1 MVIRKFLCLCCIALT
16 WPSVAQENFPQPYA
30 ERADVVA
37 YISELS
43 EQHGFSEP
51 ELKALFARAH
61 QRQDII
67 ERISRP
73 AEKTWTWARYRKL
86 LVDEAR
92 IEKGVVFWADH
103 AQTLARAQQVFGVEP
118 EYVLAILGIETR
130 YGEVKGSFAVLDALA
145 TLGFDYPPRAAFFRS
160 ELTQFLLLAREEGK
174 DPAELLGSYAGAMG
188 YGQFISSSYR
198 HYAVDF
204 DDDGVRDIW
213 ANPVDAIG
221 SIANYF
227 AEHNWREGELVARK
241 LNVSAAQAQPW
252 LTTGLRLPHSV
263 AQLAANGLPM
273 SNLPAEAKVALYSL
287 DAQDADEYWLGLHN
301 FYVITRYN
309 RSHMY
314 ALAVHQLS
322 QEIKRRY
329 NMLEMQ

>member
-1 MVIRKFLCLCCIALT
+1 MVIRKIFFICFITLSLPIF
-16 WPSVAQENFPQPYA
+16 AQESFPQPYA
-30 ERADVVA
+30 ERADVIA
-37 YISELS
+37 YIAELT
-43 EQHGFSEP
+43 EQHGFSEQ
-51 ELKALFARAH
+51 ELMLLFARAH
-61 QRQDII
+61 HRQDII
-67 ERISRP
+67 DRISRP

-92 IEKGVVFWADH
+92 IDKGVAFWADH
-103 AQTLARAQQVFGVEP
+103 AETLARAQQVFGVEP

-174 DPAELLGSYAGAMG
+174 DPGQLLGSYAGAMG

-227 AEHNWREGELVARK
+227 AEHNWREGQPVARE
-241 LNVSAAQAQPW
+241 LNLSAAQAQPW
-252 LTTGLRLPHSV
+252 LTTGLKLPHTV
-263 AQLAANGLPM
+263 AQLAAADLAVGD
-273 SNLPAEAKVALYSL
+273 LPAEAKVALYRM
-287 DAQDADEYWLGLHN
+287 DAQEQDEYWLALHN

-329 NMLEMQ
+329 NLLEMQ